1 MATETQELHCVDA
14 AQTHVV
20 EGVVEN
26 LQVSSVQF
34 STAVACR
41 HARTVPDVRAARS
54 MKLPGVRPSV
64 CLSVCPSCAVAGL
77 HLLLWVSQRADDVDR
92 LLHGTSAAGA
102 ASCCCYVC
110 K

>member
-54 MKLPGVRPSV
+54 MKLPGVCPSVRLSV
-64 CLSVCPSCAVAGL
+64 CLSIVRRGRFTFTAVGQPAG
-77 HLLLWVSQRADDVDR
+77 RR
-92 LLHGTSAAGA
+92 
-102 ASCCCYVC
+102 C
-110 K
+110 